1 VNFSLNLDSD
11 QVKLMWLVIG
21 ELFPENLV
29 GNQGELEWLTKVNFF
44 PDLVLDNNSLFQD
57 C

>member
-1 VNFSLNLDSD
+1 
-11 QVKLMWLVIG
+11 MWLVIG

-44 PDLVLDNNSLFQD
+44 LI
-57 C
+57 

>member
-1 VNFSLNLDSD
+1 
-11 QVKLMWLVIG
+11 MWLMSG